1 MNGDNGFL
9 FFVGLVVI
17 SIAIGVE
24 FKTTYGFAVLGIG
37 LILMSLL
44 SYLNKGMSE
53 G

>member
-1 MNGDNGFL
+1 MKGDNGFL

-24 FKTTYGFAVLGIG
+24 FKTTYGFGVLGIG
-37 LILMSLL
+37 LISVSLL
-44 SYLNKGMSE
+44 SYLNKGMGE